1 MGINTE
7 TVAFIG
13 FLNKLAKMSEDGIR
27 PFSTISP
34 NNKKGLF
41 YDDTS
46 PINTEA
52 SLNNYVSYPLIADY
66 FIGPNIFTTWT
77 EKYAN
82 ELIKIVVNVNDEG
95 EAYVN
100 VTSEID
106 DNRLCIVIKDGY
118 WYNVE

>member
-13 FLNKLAKMSEDGIR
+13 FLNKLAKMSEDDIH
-27 PFSTISP
+27 PFSTVTP
-34 NNKKGLF
+34 DNKKGLF

-46 PINTEA
+46 PINAET
-52 SLNNYVSYPLIADY
+52 SLDNYVSYPLIADY

-77 EKYAN
+77 EKYVN
-82 ELIKIVVNVNDEG
+82 ERIKIVVNVNDEG

-100 VTSEID
+100 VTSED
-106 DNRLCIVIKDGY
+106 DNRLYIVIKDGY
-118 WYNVE
+118 WYKVE

>member
-1 MGINTE
+1 MRINTE

-13 FLNKLAKMSEDGIR
+13 FLNKLAKMSEDGIH
-27 PFSTISP
+27 PFSTITP

-46 PINTEA
+46 PINTET
-52 SLNNYVSYPLIADY
+52 SLDKYTSYPLIADY

-82 ELIKIVVNVNDEG
+82 EHIKIVVNVSDEG
-95 EAYVN
+95 DAYVN
-100 VTSEID
+100 VTSED
-106 DNRLCIVIKDGY
+106 DNRLYIVIKDGY